1 MAADCLSAGEH
12 SRWRGDMLYLTH
24 VPEPP
29 LSDFVDYFWLVEGEQ
44 HPPRKGWIAPSGTV
58 EFVVNLRE
66 DEIRVHEPARPE
78 RSNRF
83 SGAVVSGTYSSAF
96 LVAPTQRQTMF
107 GVHFKPGGA
116 YPVLGALASELADR
130 HVNAAELWG
139 RSAIELRERL
149 YDAATAAERFQV
161 ADTFLRDR
169 LRLGIARHPAVTAAL
184 TLFGPAGI
192 GMSVR
197 DVARDV
203 GFSQRH
209 IIQLFTAQVGLKPK
223 LFCRL
228 LRFQLARRFVEQ
240 RTESSHLN
248 NGHPGRTLSDF
259 DWAQL
264 AVECGY
270 FDQSHLIRDFQIFSG
285 FTPAGFLRQK
295 GAESPLQRHVPLLLE
310 V

>member
-1 MAADCLSAGEH
+1 
-12 SRWRGDMLYLTH
+12 MLYLTH

-29 LSDFVDYFWLVEGEQ
+29 LRDLVDYFWLVEGERETL
-44 HPPRKGWIAPSGTV
+44 RKGCIAPSGTV

-66 DEIRVHEPARPE
+66 DEICIDEPTQPE
-78 RSNRF
+78 RRKRF
-83 SGAVVSGTYSSAF
+83 SGAVVSGTYSGAF
-96 LVAPTQRQTMF
+96 LVAPTQHQSMF

-116 YPVLGALASELADR
+116 YPLLGTLASELADR
-130 HVNAAELWG
+130 HVDAAELWG

-149 YDAATAAERFQV
+149 YEATTAAERFQV
-161 ADTFLRDR
+161 AENFLRDR
-169 LRLGIARHPAVTAAL
+169 LRQGIVRHPAVTAAL

-197 DVARDV
+197 DVARQV
-203 GFSQRH
+203 GVSQRH

-228 LRFQLARRFVEQ
+228 LRFQMARTFVDTRRE
-240 RTESSHLN
+240 
-248 NGHPGRTLSDF
+248 F

-285 FTPAGFLRQK
+285 FTPAGFLHHR
-295 GAESPLQRHVPLLLE
+295 GVERPLQRHVPLLLE